1 MNICIDV
8 GNTTVNIG
16 FFKDEKLIERI
27 TFNTDFKKTSDQF
40 YSIIKQQIETK
51 NIDIS
56 DIKNIIYSS
65 VVPAINFALK
75 EALKN
80 IFNKEIML
88 ISPGLK
94 TGLIINVDN
103 PNEIGNDLIADLVG
117 TKSKYGTPSIICDL
131 GTASK
136 VLLLDKN
143 GQFLSCLILPGI
155 TLSAE
160 SLIKNAA
167 LLPEVSLETP
177 KTIMAK
183 NTIEAMNG
191 GIVYGHA
198 LMIKG
203 LVEKYESEI
212 GYKTNHILT
221 GGSAIYVKDILK
233 DDFIYDR
240 DINLIGLNILI
251 EKNKGR

>member
-16 FFKDEKLIERI
+16 FFKEENLIDRI

-40 YSIIKQQIETK
+40 YSIIKQQIEIK
-51 NIDIS
+51 NIDIKNV
-56 DIKNIIYSS
+56 DNIIYSS
-65 VVPAINFALK
+65 VVPAINLALK
-75 EALKN
+75 QAIKE
-80 IFNKEIML
+80 IFNKDIML

-117 TKSKYGTPSIICDL
+117 AKEKYGAPSIICDL

-143 GQFLSCLILPGI
+143 NKFLSCLITPGI

-160 SLIKNAA
+160 SLTHNAA

-177 KTIMAK
+177 KSIMAK

-191 GIVYGHA
+191 GIVFGHA

-203 LVEKYESEI
+203 LVEKYEVEI
-212 GYKTNHILT
+212 GYKTKHILT
-221 GGSAIYVKDILK
+221 GGGAIYVKDILK

-240 DINLIGLNILI
+240 DLNLIGLNTLI
-251 EKNKGR
+251 KKNRGN